1 MFLEQK
7 RTIIRCHFLLRCVL
21 VPCAATHI
29 AEERTLSQMCNHIFS
44 IFFLLSFSY
53 WSWWDIS
60 KLHNSKCF
68 WQTPKKS
75 NKFVKA
81 VELICDQIFHSP
93 AFISFVFH
101 SYPSLISLFA
111 LPFSCSAASSLVVDV
126 VLDVLF
132 FPLAAVPLAQV
143 FGVSSVTF
151 ALSRRRF
158 IELNEIWGC
167 CEMWFLQ
174 VTCSAAPR
182 RRERERKKWETWN
195 DKRNKF
201 I

>member
-21 VPCAATHI
+21 VPCASSHI
-29 AEERTLSQMCNHIFS
+29 AEERTVSQMFNHIFS
-44 IFFLLSFSY
+44 FFSLLSFSC

-68 WQTPKKS
+68 WQTPRKS

-132 FPLAAVPLAQV
+132 FSCCCSSRSGFWRFVGDICAQSAEV
-143 FGVSSVTF
+143 YRVDWDMGMLWNVILPSDLFGSSKTK
-151 ALSRRRF
+151 
-158 IELNEIWGC
+158 G
-167 CEMWFLQ
+167 
-174 VTCSAAPR
+174 
-182 RRERERKKWETWN
+182 EREEKWKTWN